1 MDRNTATQ
9 ADDRERSLSESSV
22 NEILDGPAADKPAL
36 PANGVVYGVIVGIV
50 CWLLLGLA
58 IFIAA

>member
-9 ADDRERSLSESSV
+9 VDDRESSLSESSV
-22 NEILDGPAADKPAL
+22 NEMLDGTPDGPSASG
-36 PANGVVYGVIVGIV
+36 NGVVYGVIVGIV

>member
-1 MDRNTATQ
+1 MDRNTATKP
-9 ADDRERSLSESSV
+9 DDRDSSLSESSV
-22 NEILDGPAADKPAL
+22 NEMLDGTHNGSSAPG
-36 PANGVVYGVIVGIV
+36 NGVIVGVIVGIV